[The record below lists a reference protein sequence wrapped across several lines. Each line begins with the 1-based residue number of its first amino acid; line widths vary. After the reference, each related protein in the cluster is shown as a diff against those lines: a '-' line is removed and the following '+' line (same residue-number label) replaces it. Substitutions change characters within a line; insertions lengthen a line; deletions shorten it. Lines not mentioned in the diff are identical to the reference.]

1 MTLITNGGTLLSN
14 MKGDVVNFGSV
25 WYNENSLA
33 NILSLSEVRKKCH
46 VTMDTDKEAAM
57 IVHREN
63 GSTMK
68 FVEFATGLYF
78 YDTSAGTSKSSK
90 STVNDYC
97 FVETVAENKTMYTAR
112 EVKNT
117 DRARKL
123 YAKLKKTVTTTFRRD
138 PRY

>member
-14 MKGDVVNFGSV
+14 MKGDGINFGSV

-57 IVHREN
+57 IVHKKD
-63 GSTMK
+63 GTTMK

-78 YDTSAGTSKSSK
+78 YDIDANK
-90 STVNDYC
+90 STVNDYY
-97 FVETVAENKTMYTAR
+97 FVETVAANKTMFTAR
-112 EVKNT
+112 EMKNAN
-117 DRARKL
+117 RARKL
-123 YAKLKKTVTTTFRRD
+123 YAKLE
-138 PRY
+138 

>member
-1 MTLITNGGTLLSN
+1 
-14 MKGDVVNFGSV
+14 
-25 WYNENSLA
+25 
-33 NILSLSEVRKKCH
+33 
-46 VTMDTDKEAAM
+46 MDTDKEAAM
-57 IVHREN
+57 IVHSKN

-78 YDTSAGTSKSSK
+78 HDTSAGTSKSSK

-112 EVKNT
+112 EVKNA

-123 YAKLKKTVTTTFRRD
+123 YAKLKRPSQRRFEEILATNAIVNCD
-138 PRY
+138 LTPDDWRVPVI